1 MHALGSLSDP
11 QNKVKRNSLKPQ
23 NSLKVM
29 DKVVSK
35 IETEPMYN
43 EIVDL
48 DLTMFRGI
56 GTNHQRSF
64 ERNIHGRN
72 SMYAAT
78 LSESRSLL
86 FSAKDDWKTFA
97 MNNRRIPKELY
108 HSQVFETMSD

>member
-1 MHALGSLSDP
+1 MHALGNP
-11 QNKVKRNSLKPQ
+11 QEVKSKRNSMKPQ
-23 NSLKVM
+23 QIKT

-35 IETEPMYN
+35 IETEPVYD

-56 GTNHQRSF
+56 GTNHQRNF

-78 LSESRSLL
+78 LSESRSLII
-86 FSAKDDWKTFA
+86 SAKEDWKTFA

-108 HSQVFETMSD
+108 HS